1 MSINKS
7 FQGLPKIV
15 QFILL
20 IIPGLNWW
28 VEIIVRV
35 SAFCNKQGG
44 IGQVILAI
52 IPFTGMILGWIDMI
66 CVLVK
71 GRLCLTK

>member
-35 SAFCNKQGG
+35 SACVNKQGG
-44 IGQVILAI
+44 VLQVILAI
-52 IPFTGMILGWIDMI
+52 IPITGIILGYIDLI
-66 CVLVK
+66 YVLVK
-71 GRLCLTK
+71 GRLVLTK

>member
-35 SAFCNKQGG
+35 SVFCNKQGG

-52 IPFTGMILGWIDMI
+52 IPITGVILGYIDLI
-66 CVLVK
+66 YVLVK
-71 GRLCLTK
+71 GRLVLTR

>member
-52 IPFTGMILGWIDMI
+52 IPITGVILGYIDLI
-66 CVLVK
+66 YVLVK
-71 GRLCLTK
+71 GRLVLTK

>member
-20 IIPGLNWW
+20 ITPLNWW

-52 IPFTGMILGWIDMI
+52 IPITGIILGYVDLV

-71 GRLCLTK
+71 GRLALTK

>member
-7 FQGLPKIV
+7 FQGLPKIA

-20 IIPGLNWW
+20 LIPVVNWW

-44 IGQVILAI
+44 ILQVILAI
-52 IPFTGMILGWIDMI
+52 IPITGTILGYIDLI
-66 CVLVK
+66 YVLIK